1 MTMKRTPPLLTVLIL
16 SLLVGRAVSAG
27 KAQTIQIGILQIPV
41 ASLELVES
49 NSIPESATFY
59 LLKDALELGG
69 GSAVPCPT
77 DPYPQ
82 YPTYSIV
89 GLSGIYLVDN
99 TGISGESIQEI
110 MSPLEITPDPNAPAP
125 EIDWPLSLSSLALVD
140 PASVPDFGTFFLY
153 TDQTNDDMP
162 PPYPWNPCSTC
173 PVYSLG
179 ITNLFLVDDSGW
191 IRPQG
196 DWTPNYTAPVYGT
209 NLALYIIGVSD
220 YTALLV
226 LTNTVPGPQ
235 LGLRWNGVRAFEPGL
250 DADRRAGGH
259 SWQRVFPGA
268 RGSARR
274 QFVVGSA
281 SGRPESRLVEPDS
294 PQHAGGPALRRAGGV
309 RLVEPDILMELGDQR
324 YRGRWKLND
333 GAIADGRPGQFVC
346 LRTLCG
352 GHPRHWHSGLVVVP
366 ICGLHRRPVCSRSF
380 RRRLNFS
387 SGLHQWLH
395 PRNLLHTAAA
405 TQCDR

>member
-226 LTNTVPGPQ
+226 LTNTVPGTDYEIEYKQNLADPNWGYAGTVSGPSNQDWTPIVVPVGTLGSVFFRAHVAVPVASLWLEVPPGDLNQGWLNLILHNTQEGQPYDVLAAFDLSNPISSWNLATNVIGDAGSSTTVQ
-235 LGLRWNGVRAFEPGL
+235 LPT
-250 DADRRAGGH
+250 
-259 SWQRVFPGA
+259 
-268 RGSARR
+268 
-274 QFVVGSA
+274 
-281 SGRPESRLVEPDS
+281 
-294 PQHAGGPALRRAGGV
+294 
-309 RLVEPDILMELGDQR
+309 
-324 YRGRWKLND
+324 D
-333 GAIADGRPGQFVC
+333 GQGNLFVC
-346 LRTLCG
+346 ARFAGDTQGTGIPDWWWFLYVGYIGDPYALD
-352 GHPRHWHSGLVVVP
+352 PSGD
-366 ICGLHRRPVCSRSF
+366 G
-380 RRRLNFS
+380 
-387 SGLHQWLH
+387 
-395 PRNLLHTAAA
+395 
-405 TQCDR
+405 